1 MTRLATWITVFAIS
15 AATALAGEKTVL
27 HCFAFTPV
35 ETATQAEWDAFHKT
49 SDALPGKIP
58 GLKRVWYGKLNRPL
72 AQNALQFTDAEA
84 GKKMRAEKKGTANF
98 TITERKNGACMEFE
112 NLSAYQAYDAHAAHK
127 EWVEA
132 YSKVRVAGTTTYQIV
147 PE

>member
-1 MTRLATWITVFAIS
+1 MC

-35 ETATQAEWDAFHKT
+35 ETATQADWSAFYKA

-72 AQNALQFTDAEA
+72 SQNLLKFADAET
-84 GKKMRAEKKGTANF
+84 GKKMRAEKKGTTEF
-98 TITERKNGACMEFE
+98 SMVERKNGACMEFD
-112 NLSAYQAYDAHAAHK
+112 NLKAFQAYGTHEAHTAWEAAYK
-127 EWVEA
+127 
-132 YSKVRVAGTTTYQIV
+132 KVRVDGTTTYQIV